1 MPPPMARRIILSLAL
16 CSAFALAAGC
26 SDQAAE
32 EPQEKAAPAGTLDA
46 EQMKRLGITTAPA
59 QAVDQVPLGTVP
71 GQVTLPPEARV
82 AVTSNFPGAAV
93 RVYVIEGQEVKR
105 GQPLA
110 LVRAAEPLQIRGELA
125 RTQAELDLAE
135 ARARRLAQLAKE
147 GVIAEARSEEAQAA
161 LRQARASVSEQQRLA
176 SLAGAGADG
185 TMTLRAPISGRVA
198 HVAVETG
205 GPVDGMTA
213 PFVIENASAYSVDL
227 QLPERLA
234 QSVRPGMTVEV
245 ELGTGEYGK
254 PLVVGGKILS
264 VAPSLDPMTRSIM
277 AKASI
282 GAAPNSIQGGL
293 VAGKNVMVVIAG
305 QSAQPGVAVPSAAV
319 TRVGADDMVFVRSG
333 NRFVSRKVTV
343 SGQAAGRA
351 YISAGLKAGEAV
363 AVSGIAELKAMT
375 AE

>member
-1 MPPPMARRIILSLAL
+1 MTRRILSPLAACCALAL
-16 CSAFALAAGC
+16 TAAC
-26 SDQAAE
+26 SDKSAE
-32 EPQEKAAPAGTLDA
+32 EPQEAAAPAGTLDA
-46 EQMKRLGITTAPA
+46 AQMKRLGIVTAPA
-59 QAVDQVPLGTVP
+59 QAVDTVPLGTVP
-71 GQVTLPPEARV
+71 GQISLPPEARV

-93 RVYVIEGQEVKR
+93 RIYVIEGQEVAR
-105 GQPLA
+105 GQALA
-110 LVRAAEPLQIRGELA
+110 LVRAAEPTQIRGELA
-125 RTQAELDLAE
+125 RAQAELGLAE
-135 ARARRLAQLAKE
+135 ARAKRMAQLAKE

-161 LRQARASVSEQQRLA
+161 LKQARASVSEQQRLV
-176 SLAGAGADG
+176 SLAGAGPDG

-234 QSVRPGMTVEV
+234 KSVSPGMPVEV
-245 ELGTGEYGK
+245 ELGTGEDGK
-254 PLVVGGKILS
+254 PMIVGGKILS
-264 VAPSLDPMTRSIM
+264 VAPSLDPETRSIM

-282 GAAPNSIQGGL
+282 GAAPGL

-305 QSAQPGVAVPSAAV
+305 QGARPGVAVPATAV
-319 TRVGADDMVFVRSG
+319 TRIGEDDTVFVRSG

-343 SGQAAGRA
+343 TGQAAGRA
-351 YISAGLKAGEAV
+351 YISEGLKPGEAV

>member
-1 MPPPMARRIILSLAL
+1 
-16 CSAFALAAGC
+16 
-26 SDQAAE
+26 
-32 EPQEKAAPAGTLDA
+32 
-46 EQMKRLGITTAPA
+46 KRLGITTAPA
-59 QAVDQVPLGTVP
+59 QAVDAVPLGTVP

-161 LRQARASVSEQQRLA
+161 LRQARASVSQQQRLA

-234 QSVRPGMTVEV
+234 QSVRPGMPVEV
-245 ELGTGEYGK
+245 ELGMGEDGK

-264 VAPSLDPMTRSIM
+264 VAPSLDPATRSIM

-282 GAAPNSIQGGL
+282 GAAPGL

-305 QSAQPGVAVPSAAV
+305 QSAQPGVAVPAAAV
-319 TRVGADDMVFVRSG
+319 TRVGEDDMVFVRSG